1 MVPGRAV
8 DKAAAIASEMDWE
21 VAVDASGPFLPPEAS
36 ATDGVTAAADRV
48 ASCRSWKVLRLETSL
63 TSEEQLGRR
72 SLSWECGGQK
82 R

>member
-8 DKAAAIASEMDWE
+8 DNATAIASEMDWE
-21 VAVDASGPFLPPEAS
+21 VVVNASGPFLPPESAS
-36 ATDGVTAAADRV
+36 VAVTAAAAERV

-72 SLSWECGGQK
+72 SL
-82 R
+82 